1 MPGSPILATLTG
13 RKAPNDMTA
22 TDSQSPDPRQNAAL
36 VGEINELRR
45 QLQAVILAHFYQEP
59 AIQDVADHVGDSLFL
74 AQCAAATEARVI
86 VFAGVHFMAETAKIL
101 NPDKL
106 VLVPDLE
113 AGCSLADGCPADEFS
128 AWLADYQDH
137 KVISYINCSAAT
149 KALSDIICTSSNA
162 VRVVES
168 FPPTQRLVFA
178 PDRFLGGWVSRQTGR
193 ELVLW
198 NGSCEVH
205 EVFSAMRLEELRQ
218 EHPSAVVAAHPECP
232 ELILDQADHV
242 GSTSSILAF
251 ARRTPAR
258 EIIVV
263 TEAGI
268 LHQMQKENPHKLLLP
283 APGADETC
291 NCNLCPYMR
300 KNTLAKLHA
309 CMRDL
314 SPRLEVPAD
323 LARRALVPLQRMLA
337 LG

>member
-1 MPGSPILATLTG
+1 MTVETTG
-13 RKAPNDMTA
+13 TA
-22 TDSQSPDPRQNAAL
+22 DAAAL
-36 VGEINELRR
+36 TAAIADLRR
-45 QLQAVILAHFYQEP
+45 ELGAVILAHYYQEP
-59 AIQDVADHVGDSLFL
+59 AIQDLADHVGDSLFL
-74 AQCAAATEARVI
+74 AQRAAETNAEVI

-106 VLVPDLE
+106 VLVPDLT
-113 AGCSLADGCPADEFS
+113 AGCSLADGCPADAFA
-128 AWLADYQDH
+128 AWLARYPDH
-137 KVISYINCSAAT
+137 QVISYINCSAAT

-168 FPPTQRLVFA
+168 FPAGQPLVFA
-178 PDRFLGGWVSRQTGR
+178 PDRFLGRWVAAQTGR
-193 ELVLW
+193 QLALW
-198 NGSCEVH
+198 PGSCEVH
-205 EVFSAMRLEELRQ
+205 EVFSAIRLEELR
-218 EHPSAVVAAHPECP
+218 ETYPAAVVAAHPECP

-251 ARRTPAR
+251 ARRTPAQQ
-258 EIIVV
+258 IIVV

-268 LHQMQKENPHKLLLP
+268 LHQMQKENPHKLLIP

-309 CMRDL
+309 AMRDRTP
-314 SPRLEVPAD
+314 SIEIAPD

-337 LG
+337 LSA